1 MIYVIMIVLTILTI
15 AAIIKDPP
23 YEDDDMK

>member
-1 MIYVIMIVLTILTI
+1 MIYVIMIVLTILAI

-23 YEDDDMK
+23 YEDDDIE

>member
-1 MIYVIMIVLTILTI
+1 MIYVIMIVLAIITI

-23 YEDDDMK
+23 YEDDDME

>member
-1 MIYVIMIVLTILTI
+1 MIYVIMIILAIVTI

-23 YEDDDMK
+23 YEDDDME

>member
-15 AAIIKDPP
+15 DAIIKDPP
-23 YEDDDMK
+23 YEDDDME